1 MNRNH
6 VVLELESQTVLSL
19 HDSRGATVHC
29 LAGSL
34 WITQEQDVS
43 DFVLHPGEW
52 HHISRNGTTLVQA
65 MDASRV
71 ALEGAVQLFRR
82 AA

>member
-6 VVLELESQTVLSL
+6 IVLELERQTVLSL

-29 LAGSL
+29 LSGSL
-34 WITQEQDVS
+34 WITQDQDAS
-43 DFVLHPGEW
+43 DFVLRPGEW
-52 HHISRNGTTLVQA
+52 HRISRNGTTLVQA
-65 MDASRV
+65 MDASRI